1 MSERAYLSIGEVLA
15 LLKDEFTDITI
26 SKIRFLESQ
35 GLIDPE
41 RTPSGYRKFYE
52 PDVERLRWILRQ
64 QKEHYLPL
72 RVIKGKLSSVQAGDV
87 QAGGGQSGDVRGG
100 EAPAGGDVE
109 DEERDVQPSP
119 PPALA
124 AVPDPPEEEAA
135 PEAEEAVAG
144 AVAVIEPEPEPEPSP
159 EPAREPAALTASADV
174 APRSAPPFPES
185 LRRSAR
191 SSPAAFLSS
200 PEPPRHL
207 RFPSEA
213 APPAQDGAGPAE
225 PQDGGDDRADE
236 MDLDE
241 AVELTADELGI
252 VAGLPALAVAELE
265 RYGLIKGQPSPGGR
279 YYDAAALEI
288 ATLASAFAR
297 YGVEPRHLRMW
308 KTAATREA
316 DFYEQVVT
324 PLRSQRSNKTR
335 RQASETVVELADLGA
350 RLHVA
355 LVAGTLKRLT

>member
-1 MSERAYLSIGEVLA
+1 MPERAYLSIGEVLA

-72 RVIKGKLSSVQAGDV
+72 RVIKGKLS
-87 QAGGGQSGDVRGG
+87 
-100 EAPAGGDVE
+100 EAPASE
-109 DEERDVQPSP
+109 DGATELERQA

-124 AVPDPPEEEAA
+124 AVPDPPEEEADGADDEADAAGASEAVPPVVLPPVALPA
-135 PEAEEAVAG
+135 PEARTAEPRVATAQEAAAG
-144 AVAVIEPEPEPEPSP
+144 RRSP
-159 EPAREPAALTASADV
+159 
-174 APRSAPPFPES
+174 PPFPES

-191 SSPAAFLSS
+191 TTPASFLSS
-200 PEPPRHL
+200 PEPPRQL
-207 RFPSEA
+207 REPPEVVERDRRA
-213 APPAQDGAGPAE
+213 PVEPPAPPELDP
-225 PQDGGDDRADE
+225 DE
-236 MDLDE
+236 E
-241 AVELTADELGI
+241 VELTADELGI
-252 VAGLPALAVAELE
+252 VAGLPPPAVAELE
-265 RYGLIKGQPSPGGR
+265 RYGLIKGQPGPGGR

-288 ATLASAFAR
+288 ANLAAEFIR
-297 YGVEPRHLRMW
+297 FGVEARHLRMW
-308 KTAATREA
+308 KTAADREA

-324 PLRSQRSNKTR
+324 PLRSQRSNKAR
-335 RQASETVVELADLGA
+335 RQAGDTVKELADLGA

>member
-72 RVIKGKLSSVQAGDV
+72 RVIKGKLS
-87 QAGGGQSGDVRGG
+87 
-100 EAPAGGDVE
+100 EAPATDDGAEPGP
-109 DEERDVQPSP
+109 ERQA

-124 AVPDPPEEEAA
+124 AVPDPPEEEADEPA
-135 PEAEEAVAG
+135 GLDDADDDEVAVAS
-144 AVAVIEPEPEPEPSP
+144 VAVPPVTLPPSAEPRTIGSSNG
-159 EPAREPAALTASADV
+159 ATAQQAAAGR
-174 APRSAPPFPES
+174 RSAPPFPVS

-191 SSPAAFLSS
+191 TTPASFGS
-200 PEPPRHL
+200 PEPPHQL
-207 RFPSEA
+207 REPPEVLERERRA
-213 APPAQDGAGPAE
+213 PVEPPAPAE
-225 PQDGGDDRADE
+225 LDPDE
-236 MDLDE
+236 E
-241 AVELTADELGI
+241 VELTADELGI
-252 VAGLPALAVAELE
+252 VAGLPPPAVAELE
-265 RYGLIKGQPSPGGR
+265 RYGLIKGQPGPGGR

-288 ATLASAFAR
+288 ANLAAEFVR
-297 YGVEPRHLRMW
+297 FGVEARHLRMW
-308 KTAATREA
+308 KTAADREA

-324 PLRSQRSNKTR
+324 PLRSQRSNKAR
-335 RQASETVVELADLGA
+335 RQAGDNVKELADLGA